1 MDRMMDATGEP
12 RPAAAPTGAG
22 DGLRAEA
29 ALARSASL
37 LRAALEATADGIL
50 IVGLQDIVG
59 YNRRFAD
66 MWRVSVEV
74 LQAGDNDAVMR
85 SVLPQLKDP
94 DRFLAGMQ
102 SLRNDPFAM
111 SRDLVEFADGRC
123 FEQFSLPQIVN
134 GEPVGRV
141 FSFRDVTEQR
151 SAETALRESE
161 RRLRALIDNSS
172 EGIVL
177 LGADTLITYASPA
190 ATRAFGYRLDDVRG
204 RPMAEFVH
212 GDDVERVTK
221 LFRQVLERPETR
233 ATDRARTHHRDGS
246 WRTIEGTFTN
256 LLSEPGVNAI
266 VLHFRD
272 VTESLALQRKLS
284 QAERLEAIGRLAGG
298 VAHDFNNLLTAIVGH
313 AELLRDVLEEGT
325 EALEDLSEI
334 EKAATRAT
342 TLTQQL
348 LAFSRRQ
355 VLQPQVLDLN
365 QVVEGMRK
373 MLDRLIGED
382 IHLVV
387 RPGEDLGHVRADP
400 AQMEQVLLNLVVN
413 ARDAMPQGGSIV
425 IETVNRDLDEWYARQ
440 HGAVGPGSY
449 VLLSVTDTGHG
460 MDRATSEHI
469 FEPFFTTRAKGT
481 GLGLAT
487 VYGVISQSGG
497 SVTVDSEPG
506 MGTTFA
512 IFLPR
517 VAAPPVE
524 AQPERRPG
532 QRQAGT
538 ETILLVE
545 DEPVVRDLAAR
556 VLRQHGYTVL
566 VAASGEEAAL
576 AVARHEGPLDLVLS
590 DVVMPGMS
598 GPQTWE
604 RLRAARPDLRVLFM
618 SGYTDEAMHQHGL
631 AEGAMP
637 FLPKPFTPWSLTAKV
652 REVLEARK
660 P

>member
-1 MDRMMDATGEP
+1 MKHATGKR
-12 RPAAAPTGAG
+12 RPPAKAT
-22 DGLRAEA
+22 DA
-29 ALARSASL
+29 ALAQSASL
-37 LRAALEATADGIL
+37 LRATLEATGDGIL
-50 IVGLQDIVG
+50 VTGLSGIVG
-59 YNRRFAD
+59 YNRRFAE
-66 MWRVSVEV
+66 MWRIPAA
-74 LQAGDNDAVMR
+74 LLDAGDDEAAVR
-85 SVLPQLKDP
+85 HALPQLQDP
-94 DRFLAGMQ
+94 DAFRAGLEALRADPLAI
-102 SLRNDPFAM
+102 A
-111 SRDLVEFADGRC
+111 RDLIEFADGRC
-123 FEQFSLPQIVN
+123 FERFSIPQIVN

-141 FSFRDVTEQR
+141 FSFRDITEQR
-151 SAETALRESE
+151 HAETALRESE
-161 RRLRALIDNSS
+161 RRLRALIDNAS

-177 LGADTLITYASPA
+177 LGADGEIAYASPA

-204 RPMAEFVH
+204 RPVTEFLH
-212 GDDVERVTK
+212 GDDVDLVTR
-221 LFRQVLERPETR
+221 LFRQVIERPELRT
-233 ATDRARTHHRDGS
+233 TDRARTRHRDGS

-256 LLSEPGVNAI
+256 LLNEPGVNAI

-272 VTESLALQRKLS
+272 VTESLALQRRLS

-313 AELLRDVLEEGT
+313 AELLRDVLPAGSEG
-325 EALEDLSEI
+325 LEDLAEI

-342 TLTQQL
+342 SLTQQL

-365 QVVEGMRK
+365 QVVEGMRR

-387 RPGEDLGHVRADP
+387 RPGKGVGHVRADP

-413 ARDAMPQGGSIV
+413 ARDAMPRGGSVV
-425 IETVNRDLDEWYARQ
+425 IETANRDLDEWYARQ
-440 HGAVGPGSY
+440 HGAVGPGTY
-449 VLLSVTDTGHG
+449 VLLTVTDTGHG
-460 MDRATSEHI
+460 MDRTTSEHI

-497 SVTVDSEPG
+497 NVTVDSEPG
-506 MGTTFA
+506 LGTTFA

-517 VAAPPVE
+517 VEAPAE
-524 AQPERRPG
+524 SAQPARHAGERA
-532 QRQAGT
+532 QGT
-538 ETILLVE
+538 ETILVVE
-545 DEPVVRDLAAR
+545 DEPVVRDLAAK

-566 VAASGEEAAL
+566 VAASGEEALL
-576 AVARHEGPLDLVLS
+576 AAARHEGPLDLVLS

-604 RLRAARPDLRVLFM
+604 RLAGARAGLRVLFM

-652 REVLEARK
+652 REVLEAPRG
-660 P
+660 